1 MSEHSDPEKNLNIK
15 EAGSSDSA
23 TSPVRLDYEDGPK
36 QPWTRRFV
44 DSFRRDPNARVT
56 KTETSTVSRG
66 RFDHKTAAENTANT
80 GLVQKLQSRH
90 MQMIAIGGS
99 IGS

>member
-15 EAGSSDSA
+15 EAGGSDSA
-23 TSPVRLDYEDGPK
+23 TSPVRLDHEDGPK

-44 DSFRRDPNARVT
+44 DSFRRDPNASVT
-56 KTETSTVSRG
+56 KKTETSAVSRG

-80 GLVQKLQSRH
+80 GLAQKLQSRH

-99 IGS
+99 IG